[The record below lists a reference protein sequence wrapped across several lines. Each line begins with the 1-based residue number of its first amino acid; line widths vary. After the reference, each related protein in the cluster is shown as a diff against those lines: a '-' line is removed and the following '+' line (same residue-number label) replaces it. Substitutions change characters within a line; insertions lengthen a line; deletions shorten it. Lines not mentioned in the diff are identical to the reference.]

1 MACFVFDGVDYSSL
15 IDVASIE
22 MPALPT
28 AAADLRTATGR
39 DGALLAGNPLEPM
52 TIKVKARLAVDS
64 IDPRDIQRA
73 WALVAAGMRTDGPRQ
88 LNLTSDVYRMAV
100 LTDAVPLDYAS
111 YSAIA
116 ELTFVC
122 PDPVAYGDER
132 TVTVPSGGSATFEV
146 GGTYPAMPA
155 IAASAVRDGSSHVW
169 GIRLDDGD
177 FVHVAT
183 GSASARN
190 VAVDCAKRTCTVQ
203 GTPSM
208 ITTDSDWLVLEPG
221 THTLAMDNGTG
232 AATVTFVER
241 WL

>member
-88 LNLTSDVYRMAV
+88 LNLTADVYRMAV

-122 PDPVAYGDER
+122 PDPVAYGREM
-132 TVTVPSGGSATFEV
+132 TLTVPSGGSLTFNV
-146 GGTYPAMPA
+146 GGTYPTRPRITANA
-155 IAASAVRDGSSHVW
+155 RRDGTSLVW
-169 GIRLDDGD
+169 GLRLDDGD
-177 FVHVAT
+177 FIHVAT
-183 GSASARN
+183 NSVSYCQTSIDCDARTLT
-190 VAVDCAKRTCTVQ
+190 VVGAAAVPTL
-203 GTPSM
+203 
-208 ITTDSDWLVLEPG
+208 DSDWLEFTPG
-221 THTLAMDNGTG
+221 THTLEMDNGDG
-232 AATVTFVER
+232 AATVKYVER

>member
-15 IDVASIE
+15 IDVAFID

-39 DGALLAGNPLEPM
+39 DGALLAGNPLEPLE
-52 TIKVKARLAVDS
+52 IKVKARLAVDS
-64 IDPRDIQRA
+64 IDPREIQRA
-73 WALVAAGMRTDGPRQ
+73 WALVAAGMRTEGPRQ
-88 LNLTSDVYRMAV
+88 LNLTNDVYRMAV
-100 LTDAVPLDYAS
+100 LTDAVPLEYNS

-132 TVTVPSGGSATFEV
+132 TVTVPSGGSVTFEV
-146 GGTYPAMPA
+146 GGTYPAKPT
-155 IAASAVRDGSSHVW
+155 IAADAVRDGTSGVW
-169 GIRLDDGD
+169 GVRLDDGD
-177 FVHVAT
+177 YIHVAT
-183 GSASARN
+183 GSSSARE
-190 VAVDCAKRTCTVQ
+190 VEVDSGRRTCTIE
-203 GTPSM
+203 GDPSM
-208 ITTDSDWLVLEPG
+208 ITTDSDWLVLDPG
-221 THTLAMDNGTG
+221 MHTLAMDKGTG

>member
-15 IDVASIE
+15 VDVASIE
-22 MPALPT
+22 MPALPK

-73 WALVAAGMRTDGPRQ
+73 WALVAAGMRTDGPRK
-88 LNLTSDVYRMAV
+88 LNLTEDVYRMAV
-100 LTDAVPLDYAS
+100 LTDAVPLDYNS
-111 YSAIA
+111 YSAIG

-132 TVTVPSGGSATFEV
+132 TVTVPSGGSVTFEV
-146 GGTYPAMPA
+146 GGTYPAKPA
-155 IAASAVRDGSSHVW
+155 IAAEAVRDGSSLVW
-169 GIRLDDGD
+169 GVRLDAGD
-177 FVHVAT
+177 YVHVAT
-183 GSASARN
+183 GAAAARD
-190 VAVDCAKRTCTVQ
+190 VEVDCDKRTCTIE
-203 GTPSM
+203 GDPSM

-221 THTLAMDNGTG
+221 EHTLAMDNGTG
-232 AATVTFVER
+232 AATVTFTER

>member
-15 IDVASIE
+15 IDVASID

-39 DGALLAGNPLEPM
+39 DGALLAGNPLEPLE
-52 TIKVKARLAVDS
+52 IKVKARLAIDS

-88 LNLTSDVYRMAV
+88 LNLTADVYRMAV
-100 LTDAVPLDYAS
+100 LTDAVPLEYNS

-132 TVTVPSGGSATFEV
+132 TVTVPSGGSVTFEV
-146 GGTYPAMPA
+146 GGTYPAKPT
-155 IAASAVRDGSSHVW
+155 IAADAVRDGTSEVW
-169 GIRLDDGD
+169 GVRLDDGD
-177 FVHVAT
+177 CIHVAT
-183 GSASARN
+183 GSSSARE
-190 VAVDCAKRTCTVQ
+190 VEVDSDRRTCTIE
-203 GTPSM
+203 GDPSM
-208 ITTDSDWLVLEPG
+208 ITTDSDWLVLDPG
-221 THTLAMDNGTG
+221 MHTLAMDKGTG

>member
-15 IDVASIE
+15 IDVASID

-39 DGALLAGNPLEPM
+39 DGALLAGNPLEPLE
-52 TIKVKARLAVDS
+52 IKVKARLAIDS
-64 IDPRDIQRA
+64 IDPREIQRA
-73 WALVAAGMRTDGPRQ
+73 WALVAAGMRTEGPRQ
-88 LNLTSDVYRMAV
+88 LNLTNDVYRMAV
-100 LTDAVPLDYAS
+100 LTDAVPLEYNS

-132 TVTVPSGGSATFEV
+132 TVTVPSGGSVTFEV
-146 GGTYPAMPA
+146 GGTYPAKPT
-155 IAASAVRDGSSHVW
+155 IAADAVRDGTSEVW
-169 GIRLDDGD
+169 GVRLDDGD
-177 FVHVAT
+177 YIHVAT
-183 GSASARN
+183 GSSSARE
-190 VAVDCAKRTCTVQ
+190 VEVDSDRRTCTIE
-203 GTPSM
+203 GDPSM
-208 ITTDSDWLVLEPG
+208 ITTDSDWLVLDPG
-221 THTLAMDNGTG
+221 MHTLAMDKGTG